1 MLNFYNSIKKTI
13 HNFDEVVVTKE
24 KAIEV
29 INIYNEQFVMQEE
42 TWGFTKLLDNTRLWN
57 TLIDLIE
64 AKFPEIVE

>member
-1 MLNFYNSIKKTI
+1 
-13 HNFDEVVVTKE
+13 
-24 KAIEV
+24 
-29 INIYNEQFVMQEE
+29 MQEE